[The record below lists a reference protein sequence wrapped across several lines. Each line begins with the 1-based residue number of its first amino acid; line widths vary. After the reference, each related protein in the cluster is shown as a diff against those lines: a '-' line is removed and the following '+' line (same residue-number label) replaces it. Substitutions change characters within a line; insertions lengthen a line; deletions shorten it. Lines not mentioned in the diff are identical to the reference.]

1 MAERDS
7 NASTPGWTRADWAR
21 WFIERD
27 EVDEAARVLEPGD
40 QLELGHS
47 DYLGLAAALGR
58 RGLGARYE
66 GRQVRVEARP
76 EGRTAPMAGELS
88 NGSRRPPVRQTP
100 PAGTAPAKK
109 LG

>member
-7 NASTPGWTRADWAR
+7 TAPWTRAEWAR
-21 WFIERD
+21 WFIEHD

-40 QLELGHS
+40 QLELGQS

-66 GRQVRVEARP
+66 GRQLQVEAAGA
-76 EGRTAPMAGELS
+76 GRTAAMTGELS
-88 NGSRRPPVRQTP
+88 NGGRKPPARQTP
-100 PAGTAPAKK
+100 SGTPAVKK

>member
-1 MAERDS
+1 MAEKD
-7 NASTPGWTRADWAR
+7 AGWTRSDWAR
-21 WFIERD
+21 WFIEHD

-58 RGLGARYE
+58 RGMSASYEGHQLQVGARAE
-66 GRQVRVEARP
+66 GRVDAMSGQ
-76 EGRTAPMAGELS
+76 LS
-88 NGSRRPPVRQTP
+88 NGSRKPPARQTP
-100 PAGTAPAKK
+100 VGTPAVKK